1 MTGTDQIV
9 SESTLREAFES
20 EWQQNNVVNSKVS
33 YLQSENI

>member
-1 MTGTDQIV
+1 MMRKDQNV

-20 EWQQNNVVNSKVS
+20 VRQQNNVVNSQVS